1 MKILE
6 FRSDTFTK
14 PTPAMRRAMAD
25 AEVGDDQYGEDPT
38 VNKLE
43 KRAAESVGK
52 EAGLYVASGMMGNLC
67 GVLSQTQRGDEVIL
81 GDMAHI
87 YQNEMNASFVLG
99 GIVPRLVPNRD
110 GLPLLDDLRTAVRPQ
125 GMHART
131 ALICIENSHNNC
143 GGTVIT
149 AAQTNAIGEFA
160 HERGLRVHLDGARIF
175 NAAAA
180 LGVDAR
186 TLTAGVDTVQFC
198 FSKGLAAPVG
208 SIICGDAETIAKARR
223 VRKLLGG
230 AMRQAGVIAA
240 AALVALEEMRDR
252 LVEDHRNA
260 KAWERARADRRRA
273 IRGQGGHE
281 HRVVRDR
288 RHLDGRRCVPE
299 GLRRARPALLALPGE
314 LPAPARGH
322 AQRRDGGGRGGWSR
336 DREGRALED
345 ESAGPQRLVTFPSC
359 PCRTCPCRTCPCPC
373 RSTCPSRMCRRSR
386 SSAS

>member
-14 PTPAMRRAMAD
+14 PSPAMRRAMAE

-81 GDMAHI
+81 GDLAHI
-87 YQNEMNASFVLG
+87 YQNEMDAAFVLG

-110 GLPLLDDLRTAVRPQ
+110 GLPSLDDITTAVRPQ
-125 GMHART
+125 GMYART
-131 ALICIENSHNNC
+131 ALICLENSHNNC

-160 HERGLRVHLDGARIF
+160 HERGIRVHLDGARIF

-180 LGVDAR
+180 LGVDAK
-186 TLTAGVDTVQFC
+186 TLTQGVDTVQFC

-260 KAWERARADRRRA
+260 KTLADGLARIGGIRIDATKVVTNIVSFEIDPAWTDAGAFQKACAERGLRFSRYLGNSPRLRAVTHNDVSRADIDA
-273 IRGQGGHE
+273 
-281 HRVVRDR
+281 
-288 RHLDGRRCVPE
+288 
-299 GLRRARPALLALPGE
+299 
-314 LPAPARGH
+314 
-322 AQRRDGGGRGGWSR
+322 
-336 DREGRALED
+336 ALEIAAAVL
-345 ESAGPQRLVTFPSC
+345 SKS
-359 PCRTCPCRTCPCPC
+359 RTPVAAAT
-373 RSTCPSRMCRRSR
+373 
-386 SSAS
+386 

>member
-1 MKILE
+1 MKVIEL
-6 FRSDTFTK
+6 RSDTFTK
-14 PTPAMRRAMAD
+14 PTPAMRRAMAE

-43 KRAAESVGK
+43 KRAAEVIGK
-52 EAGLYVASGMMGNLC
+52 EAGLYVASGMLGNLC

-81 GDMAHI
+81 GDLAHI
-87 YQNEMNASFVLG
+87 YQNEMDAAFVLG

-110 GLPLLDDLRTAVRPQ
+110 GLPSLDDIKTAVRPQ

-143 GGTVIT
+143 GGSVIT
-149 AAQTNAIGEFA
+149 AAQTNAIGDFA

-180 LGVDAR
+180 LGVDAK
-186 TLTAGVDTVQFC
+186 TLTQGVDTVQFC

-208 SIICGDAETIAKARR
+208 SIVCGDAETIAKARR

-252 LVEDHRNA
+252 LIEDHRNA
-260 KAWERARADRRRA
+260 KALAKGLAQIDGVKVDPAKVVTNIVSFEIDPAWMETGLFQKECADRGLRISRYLGNSPRLRAVTHNDVTAGDIDAALEIARAVLSKTRA
-273 IRGQGGHE
+273 
-281 HRVVRDR
+281 
-288 RHLDGRRCVPE
+288 
-299 GLRRARPALLALPGE
+299 PAL
-314 LPAPARGH
+314 
-322 AQRRDGGGRGGWSR
+322 
-336 DREGRALED
+336 
-345 ESAGPQRLVTFPSC
+345 SA
-359 PCRTCPCRTCPCPC
+359 
-373 RSTCPSRMCRRSR
+373 
-386 SSAS
+386 

>member
-14 PTPAMRRAMAD
+14 PTPAMRRAMAE

-52 EAGLYVASGMMGNLC
+52 EAGLYVPSGMMGNLC

-87 YQNEMNASFVLG
+87 YQNEMDAAFVLG

-110 GLPLLDDLRTAVRPQ
+110 GLPSLEDIKTAVRPQ

-131 ALICIENSHNNC
+131 ALICLENSHNNC

-180 LGVDAR
+180 LGVDAKE
-186 TLTAGVDTVQFC
+186 LTAGVDTVQFC

-208 SIICGDAETIAKARR
+208 SILCGDGETIAKARR

-260 KAWERARADRRRA
+260 KALANGLAQIEGVRVDAAKVVTNIVSFEIDPAWMDAGAFQKACAERGLRFSRYLGNSPRLRAVTHNDVTAADVDAGLEIARAVLSKTRA
-273 IRGQGGHE
+273 
-281 HRVVRDR
+281 
-288 RHLDGRRCVPE
+288 
-299 GLRRARPALLALPGE
+299 PAL
-314 LPAPARGH
+314 
-322 AQRRDGGGRGGWSR
+322 S
-336 DREGRALED
+336 
-345 ESAGPQRLVTFPSC
+345 V
-359 PCRTCPCRTCPCPC
+359 
-373 RSTCPSRMCRRSR
+373 
-386 SSAS
+386 

>member
-14 PTPAMRRAMAD
+14 PTPAMRRAMAE

-43 KRAAESVGK
+43 KRAAEAVGK

-81 GDMAHI
+81 GDLAHI
-87 YQNEMNASFVLG
+87 YQNEMDAAFVLG

-110 GLPLLDDLRTAVRPQ
+110 GLPSLDDIKTAVRPQ
-125 GMHART
+125 GMHAHT

-149 AAQTNAIGEFA
+149 AAQTNAIGDFA

-180 LGVDAR
+180 LAVDAK
-186 TLTAGVDTVQFC
+186 TLTQGVDTVQFC

-208 SIICGDAETIAKARR
+208 SIVCGDAETIAKARR

-252 LVEDHRNA
+252 LKEDHRNA
-260 KAWERARADRRRA
+260 KALAQGLAQIDGVKVDPAKVVTNIVSFEIESPSMDVGAFQKACAEQGLRFSRYLGNSPRLRAVTHNDVTKADVDAALDIARAVLSKTRA
-273 IRGQGGHE
+273 
-281 HRVVRDR
+281 
-288 RHLDGRRCVPE
+288 
-299 GLRRARPALLALPGE
+299 PAL
-314 LPAPARGH
+314 
-322 AQRRDGGGRGGWSR
+322 S
-336 DREGRALED
+336 
-345 ESAGPQRLVTFPSC
+345 V
-359 PCRTCPCRTCPCPC
+359 
-373 RSTCPSRMCRRSR
+373 
-386 SSAS
+386 